1 MAFTLVVSLYTSR
14 IVLKY
19 LGISDFGIFEIV
31 GSITASFS
39 FLIASMTLA
48 TQRYL
53 NFTLGQNDSAKV
65 SKVFSTA
72 LNIHIGISLV
82 LLLLAETVGLYFLNY
97 HLNIPE
103 GRMTAANIVY
113 QFSVGSTL
121 LGIVFIPYNALIIAH
136 EKMSFIAGISIVNA
150 ILRLIIV
157 YLLVIIDSDKLT
169 AYAALAFAVAMT
181 VQASYAIYSRRHFK
195 ERCT

>member
-31 GSITASFS
+31 GSITASCS

-97 HLNIPE
+97 QHLLL
-103 GRMTAANIVY
+103 RKV
-113 QFSVGSTL
+113 STQND
-121 LGIVFIPYNALIIAH
+121 GVSSCNT
-136 EKMSFIAGISIVNA
+136 
-150 ILRLIIV
+150 
-157 YLLVIIDSDKLT
+157 DW
-169 AYAALAFAVAMT
+169 
-181 VQASYAIYSRRHFK
+181 
-195 ERCT
+195 